1 MSLKFQLS
9 CQVSFCWRVD
19 KCSNAQAPDTPRCG
33 TGAVLV
39 LPMLPMLPT
48 LLNINILERR
58 LELVTSVQ

>member
-1 MSLKFQLS
+1 MSLQFQLS

-19 KCSNAQAPDTPRCG
+19 KCSNAKAPDTPRCG
-33 TGAVLV
+33 TAAVLV
-39 LPMLPMLPT
+39 LPMVPT